1 MPLFEY
7 RCRKCGAITEALVRR
22 AESVGDTVTCVH
34 CGSGA
39 ATKMVSLVSFQVA
52 RRAKYSD
59 EFLDKAKP
67 FLKTQKE
74 TARCFAE
81 SKGSEDSKTFQL
93 SEQIGKRI
101 DRTLANQLPKY
112 KG

>member
-7 RCRKCGAITEALVRR
+7 RCRKCGAITEALVGR
-22 AESVGDTVTCVH
+22 AESVDETVTCAR

-39 ATKMVSLVSFQVA
+39 ATKMISLVSFQVA

-74 TARCFAE
+74 TARFFAE

-93 SEQIGKRI
+93 SEQIGQRI
-101 DRTLANQLPKY
+101 DRTLANRLPKH
-112 KG
+112 KV